1 MFECTNKNRIFKLET
16 NKIEIRG
23 SNLSGRIQYKLLTL
37 LKLAMLQTYLF
48 IFLIGKLENMEIIER
63 FLRVTLLNVLI
74 VKFVICVAG
83 EQTRLR
89 LRYFRF

>member
-48 IFLIGKLENMEIIER
+48 IF
-63 FLRVTLLNVLI
+63 
-74 VKFVICVAG
+74 
-83 EQTRLR
+83 
-89 LRYFRF
+89 